1 MKEFKKAGD
10 KVTIEDVYESCRRYI
25 TNEDDMK
32 LIKKA
37 YDYIMVK
44 HEGQKRKSGEPYT
57 IHLIWVAYILSTL
70 QTGPLTIT
78 AGLLHDVMEDC
89 DVSREEMVKEFGE
102 EVTPLLKVLRR
113 FLKCHLKM
121 KQMYMLK
128 IIVKSILRWLKIY
141 VLS

>member
-44 HEGQKRKSGEPYT
+44 HEGQKRKDHLPLQRVFYT
-57 IHLIWVAYILSTL
+57 MSWKI
-70 QTGPLTIT
+70 
-78 AGLLHDVMEDC
+78 VMYH
-89 DVSREEMVKEFGE
+89 VK
-102 EVTPLLKVLRR
+102 K
-113 FLKCHLKM
+113 
-121 KQMYMLK
+121 
-128 IIVKSILRWLKIY
+128 W
-141 VLS
+141 

>member
-57 IHLIWVAYILSTL
+57 IHLVL
-70 QTGPLTIT
+70 
-78 AGLLHDVMEDC
+78 V
-89 DVSREEMVKEFGE
+89 E
-102 EVTPLLKVLRR
+102 EVAQYHDKQLDLNKI
-113 FLKCHLKM
+113 M
-121 KQMYMLK
+121 KDLPT
-128 IIVKSILRWLKIY
+128 LF
-141 VLS
+141 

>member
-57 IHLIWVAYILSTL
+57 IHLIRVAYIYQHYKQDHLPL
-70 QTGPLTIT
+70 QRVFYTMSWKI
-78 AGLLHDVMEDC
+78 VMYH
-89 DVSREEMVKEFGE
+89 VK
-102 EVTPLLKVLRR
+102 K
-113 FLKCHLKM
+113 
-121 KQMYMLK
+121 
-128 IIVKSILRWLKIY
+128 W
-141 VLS
+141 

>member
-44 HEGQKRKSGEPYT
+44 HVKVEN
-57 IHLIWVAYILSTL
+57 LIQFI
-70 QTGPLTIT
+70 
-78 AGLLHDVMEDC
+78 
-89 DVSREEMVKEFGE
+89 
-102 EVTPLLKVLRR
+102 
-113 FLKCHLKM
+113 
-121 KQMYMLK
+121 
-128 IIVKSILRWLKIY
+128 
-141 VLS
+141 

>member
-10 KVTIEDVYESCRRYI
+10 KVTIEDVYESCRHYI

-89 DVSREEMVKEFGE
+89 DVSREEMVQEFGE
-102 EVTPLLKVLRR
+102 EDELPL
-113 FLKCHLKM
+113 
-121 KQMYMLK
+121 
-128 IIVKSILRWLKIY
+128 
-141 VLS
+141 